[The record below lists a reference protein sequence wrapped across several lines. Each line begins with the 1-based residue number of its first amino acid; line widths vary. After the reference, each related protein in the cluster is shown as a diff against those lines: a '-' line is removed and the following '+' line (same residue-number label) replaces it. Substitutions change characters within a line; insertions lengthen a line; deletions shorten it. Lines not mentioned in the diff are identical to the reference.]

1 MKLKVLE
8 LFLIS
13 LLLSLNSCGYT
24 PLNKNLD
31 SKKIVISEKIFT
43 GNKIVNSKIF
53 NKLNLIQDNNSA
65 LKLKLN
71 TKVQIYE
78 LAKDQSGNVTTY
90 KTTIRANVVL
100 LKDEEILKKKDFEKS
115 FTYANLSNKFELSK
129 YQNEIENNIIAAL
142 SQELKIFLGY

>member
-1 MKLKVLE
+1 M
-8 LFLIS
+8 
-13 LLLSLNSCGYT
+13 T
-24 PLNKNLD
+24 
-31 SKKIVISEKIFT
+31 
-43 GNKIVNSKIF
+43 
-53 NKLNLIQDNNSA
+53 QDNNSA

-71 TKVQIYE
+71 TNVQIYE

-115 FTYANLSNKFELSK
+115 FTYANLANKFELSK